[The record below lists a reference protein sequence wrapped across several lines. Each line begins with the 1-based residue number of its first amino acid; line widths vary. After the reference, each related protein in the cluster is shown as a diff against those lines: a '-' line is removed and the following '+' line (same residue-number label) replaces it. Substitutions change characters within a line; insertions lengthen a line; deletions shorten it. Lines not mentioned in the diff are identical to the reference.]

1 VNDSP
6 APTVEAVA
14 DWMWET
20 IRAEGELPF
29 ARTAAR
35 VRARFGD
42 AFLDRTAAGR
52 PSILKAARD
61 RFVALHGGV
70 VVRGGSRWY
79 LRGHPGRGPAR

>member
-1 VNDSP
+1 MSDSP
-6 APTVEAVA
+6 APTAEAVA
-14 DWMWET
+14 AWMWET

-42 AFLDRTAAGR
+42 KFLDRTHSGR

-61 RFVALHGGV
+61 QFIELHGGI

-79 LRGHPGRGPAR
+79 LRGHPCLGLAR

>member
-1 VNDSP
+1 VIDSP
-6 APTVEAVA
+6 APTAEAVA
-14 DWMWET
+14 NWMWET

-61 RFVALHGGV
+61 RFVELHGGI
-70 VVRGGSRWY
+70 VVRGGARWY
-79 LRGHPGRGPAR
+79 LRGHPGRGFAR

>member
-1 VNDSP
+1 MKDSP
-6 APTVEAVA
+6 DPTAEAVA

-42 AFLDRTAAGR
+42 AFLDRTSTGR
-52 PSILKAARD
+52 PSIRKAARD
-61 RFVALHGGV
+61 QFIGLHGGT
-70 VVRGGSRWY
+70 VVRGGTGWY
-79 LRGHPGRGPAR
+79 LRGHPGRGVAR